1 MNIQQK
7 TEKLYDGVF
16 NFVQNSLNGFLFGRF
31 LNINNL
37 NKNMNVLF
45 DEGGGL

>member
-16 NFVQNSLNGFLFGRF
+16 NFVQNSLSGFLFVE
-31 LNINNL
+31 IL
-37 NKNMNVLF
+37 NKKNMKTKQTITMGPLY
-45 DEGGGL
+45 